1 MCRVSQIRWG
11 VSAAHIHR
19 SGIIE
24 FYTKSSARCPLLPCR
39 CRLEEALTASHRSR
53 SRGHANMSLSTEQK
67 LMNEPAAE
75 AMRQLQLENEALR
88 EGYLKSQLQTALRH
102 LRDCTEKI
110 DDLSGKQEIANR
122 GIGLLCR
129 VVMRHL
135 SKASNAPG
143 SRTTTAELEHYLKD
157 EAFLA
162 KETRGPLPGLK
173 ELLDRN
179 PAPKEDGG
187 ESPLRRQMF

>member
-1 MCRVSQIRWG
+1 M
-11 VSAAHIHR
+11 
-19 SGIIE
+19 
-24 FYTKSSARCPLLPCR
+24 
-39 CRLEEALTASHRSR
+39 RL
-53 SRGHANMSLSTEQK
+53 
-67 LMNEPAAE
+67 
-75 AMRQLQLENEALR
+75 
-88 EGYLKSQLQTALRH
+88 
-102 LRDCTEKI
+102 
-110 DDLSGKQEIANR
+110 
-122 GIGLLCR
+122 
-129 VVMRHL
+129 L

-162 KETRGPLPGLK
+162 KETRAPLPGLK